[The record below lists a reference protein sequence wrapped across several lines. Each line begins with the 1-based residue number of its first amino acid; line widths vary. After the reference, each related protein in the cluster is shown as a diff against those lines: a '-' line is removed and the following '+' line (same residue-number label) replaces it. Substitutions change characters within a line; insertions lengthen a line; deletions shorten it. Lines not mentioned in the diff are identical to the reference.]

1 MSEWPPLHWSR
12 GQIGSEEEEQDKEK
26 GRQKEVKGTI
36 DLIGHPHSLGGS
48 YMGNIFHPA
57 LSLIQ
62 GSSILGATSWAA
74 CLRYGDSGGEA
85 LASISDNLP
94 LTGFR

>member
-12 GQIGSEEEEQDKEK
+12 GQIGSEEEKDKEE

-36 DLIGHPHSLGGS
+36 DLNGHPRSLTGGS
-48 YMGNIFHPA
+48 YIGNIFHPA

-74 CLRYGDSGGEA
+74 CLRYGDSEGEA
-85 LASISDNLP
+85 
-94 LTGFR
+94 FV